1 MEDMAM
7 ADYKTILV
15 AVDFS
20 EVSAGALRVAV
31 DLSRRLGAQL
41 KVVHVVQPQP
51 VPLPLEGSAIYMD
64 EVQSWQ
70 LEEAEKSLA
79 KFIQDQSKPGE
90 VSVTKV
96 RAGVAATEISQAAVD
111 IGADLIV
118 LGTHGRSGLKHL
130 LMGSIAESVLR
141 VAPVPVLCVRS

>member
-1 MEDMAM
+1 MNE
-7 ADYKTILV
+7 YKIILV

-20 EVSAGALRVAV
+20 EVSAAALKVAV
-31 DLSRRLGAQL
+31 DLARRLGAQV

-64 EVQSWQ
+64 EVQTWQ

-79 KFIQDQSKPGE
+79 KFIADHAAPGA
-90 VSVTKV
+90 VSLTRV
-96 RAGVAATEISQAAVD
+96 RSGVAATEISQAA
-111 IGADLIV
+111 ADHQAGMIV
-118 LGTHGRSGLKHL
+118 LGTHGRTGLKHL

-141 VAPVPVLCVRS
+141 VAPVPVLCVRA

>member
-1 MEDMAM
+1 M
-7 ADYKTILV
+7 ADYKTILA

-20 EVSAGALRVAV
+20 DVSAGALRVAA

-79 KFIQDQSKPGE
+79 AFIQEHCAPGS

-96 RAGVAATEISQAAVD
+96 RSGVAATEISAAAVD

>member
-1 MEDMAM
+1 M

-20 EVSAGALRVAV
+20 EVSAGAMRVAT
-31 DLSRRLGAQL
+31 DLARRLGAQL

-70 LEEAEKSLA
+70 LDEAEKSLA
-79 KFIQDQSKPGE
+79 EFIQKQGGQG
-90 VSVTKV
+90 VVAVTKV
-96 RAGVAATEISQAAVD
+96 RTGVAATEISQEAVD

>member
-1 MEDMAM
+1 M
-7 ADYKTILV
+7 ADYKSILV

-20 EVSAGALRVAV
+20 DVSAAALKVAV
-31 DLSRRLGAQL
+31 DISRRLGAQL

-51 VPLPLEGSAIYMD
+51 VPMPLEGSAIYMD
-64 EVQSWQ
+64 EVQTWQ
-70 LEEAEKSLA
+70 LDEAAKSLDL
-79 KFIQDQSKPGE
+79 FIQQHASPDAVAMK
-90 VSVTKV
+90 KV
-96 RAGVAATEISQAAVD
+96 RSGVAAAEITQAATD

-118 LGTHGRSGLKHL
+118 MGTHGRSGLRHL

>member
-1 MEDMAM
+1 M

-20 EVSAGALRVAV
+20 EVSAVALKVAI
-31 DLSRRLGAQL
+31 DIANRLGAQL

-64 EVQSWQ
+64 EVQTWQ

-79 KFIQDQSKPGE
+79 KFIQDHGDPAS
-90 VSVTKV
+90 VSFTKI
-96 RAGVAATEISQAAVD
+96 RSGVAATEINQSAAD
-111 IGADLIV
+111 IGADMIV
-118 LGTHGRSGLKHL
+118 LGTHGRTGLKHL

-141 VAPVPVLCVRS
+141 VATVPVLCVRS

>member
-1 MEDMAM
+1 M

-20 EVSAGALRVAV
+20 DVSAAALGVAV
-31 DLSRRLGAQL
+31 DLARRLGAQL

-79 KFIQDQSKPGE
+79 KFIQDHSEPGA
-90 VSVTKV
+90 VALTKV
-96 RAGVAATEISQAAVD
+96 RSGVAATEISQAAVD
-111 IGADLIV
+111 TDAGMII
-118 LGTHGRSGLKHL
+118 LGTHGRTGLRHL

-141 VAPVPVLCVRS
+141 VTPVPVLCVRA

>member
-1 MEDMAM
+1 M
-7 ADYKTILV
+7 ADYKTMLV

-20 EVSAGALRVAV
+20 EVSAAALKVAI
-31 DLSRRLGAQL
+31 DLARRLGAQL

-70 LEEAEKSLA
+70 LDEAEKSLA
-79 KFIQDQSKPGE
+79 KFIEDHSEPGV

-96 RAGVAATEISQAAVD
+96 RSGVAATEISQAAVD

>member
-1 MEDMAM
+1 M

-20 EVSAGALRVAV
+20 EVSAVALKVAV
-31 DLSRRLGAQL
+31 DIAKRLGAQL

-64 EVQSWQ
+64 EVQTWQ

-79 KFIQDQSKPGE
+79 KFIQDHADPAS
-90 VSVTKV
+90 VSITKI
-96 RAGVAATEISQAAVD
+96 RSGVAATEINQSAAD
-111 IGADLIV
+111 IGADMIV
-118 LGTHGRSGLKHL
+118 LGTHGRTGLKHL

-141 VAPVPVLCVRS
+141 VATVPVLCVRS

>member
-1 MEDMAM
+1 M

-20 EVSAGALRVAV
+20 DVSAGALRVAT
-31 DLSRRLGAQL
+31 DLARRLNAQL

-64 EVQSWQ
+64 EVQTWQ
-70 LEEAEKSLA
+70 LDEAEKSLA
-79 KFIQDQSKPGE
+79 GFIQKHSAQG
-90 VSVTKV
+90 VATATKV
-96 RAGVAATEISQAAVD
+96 RAGVAATEISQAATD
-111 IGADLIV
+111 LGADLIV

>member
-1 MEDMAM
+1 M

-20 EVSAGALRVAV
+20 DVSAGALLVAV

-79 KFIQDQSKPGE
+79 TFIREKSAPGA

-96 RAGVAATEISQAAVD
+96 RAGVAATEISQCAVEF
-111 IGADLIV
+111 GADLIV

>member
-1 MEDMAM
+1 MP
-7 ADYKTILV
+7 DYKTILV

-20 EVSAGALRVAV
+20 DVSAAALRTAQ
-31 DLSRRLGAQL
+31 DLARRLGAQL

-70 LEEAEKSLA
+70 IEEAEKSLE
-79 KFIQDQSKPGE
+79 KFVAEHCPPGT
-90 VSVTKV
+90 VTITKV
-96 RAGVAATEISQAAVD
+96 RSGVAATEIGQAAVD
-111 IGADLIV
+111 HDAAMIV
-118 LGTHGRSGLKHL
+118 LGTHGRTGLKHL

-141 VAPVPVLCVRS
+141 VAPVPVLCVRT